1 MICRH
6 CKSLNPEVDM
16 HKVTVIVPVY
26 NAEQCIE
33 RCVRSLF
40 EQTLS
45 DIEYIFVD
53 DCTPDKSM
61 EVLER
66 VLKEYPERA
75 ESTVIIRHEKNT
87 GQSGARR
94 DGIKA
99 ATGEYLI
106 HCDADDWVD
115 TDMYESMYNKAK
127 EDGVEAVCCD
137 IVLEF
142 DNQSVTLSVT
152 DEYDDHQMMYDC
164 KAPISVE
171 YFSMCNRLVSREV
184 FERNTIL
191 PFEGVN
197 MWDDVGLATRVRY
210 YVRSTSAI
218 NRGFYHY
225 NRQNE
230 QSTTRR
236 PLLDR
241 AREQELCIKCIED
254 FFRKENDYDR
264 YRLFLSYLRL
274 AAAEDL
280 FYYEPDA
287 WREKFASLKDDLWCL
302 RDRYASK
309 QLFKFYTL
317 GCGGIIGKLIWKM
330 FWKR

>member
-1 MICRH
+1 
-6 CKSLNPEVDM
+6 M

-40 EQTLS
+40 EQTLA

-152 DEYDDHQMMYDC
+152 DEYEDHQMMYDC

-197 MWDDVGLATRVRY
+197 MWDDVGLATRVRFY
-210 YVRSTSAI
+210 CRSTSVI
-218 NRGFYHY
+218 NREFYHY

-230 QSTTRR
+230 VSTTRR
-236 PLLDR
+236 PLDER
-241 AREQELCIKCIED
+241 YREQSLCIDFIEQ
-254 FFRKENDYDR
+254 FFRTEGASEK
-264 YRLFLSYLRL
+264 YRLFISYLRTHS
-274 AAAEDL
+274 AEDIFRHDIDL
-280 FYYEPDA
+280 
-287 WREKFASLKDDLWCL
+287 WRETFEVVKNDLKRLPYKKSRL
-302 RDRYASK
+302 RRFNIAGNGGY
-309 QLFKFYTL
+309 L
-317 GCGGIIGKLIWKM
+317 GKIIWKLL
-330 FWKR
+330 WKR